1 MLGARVDLEDGLR
14 PYTSLLIKYVE
25 GVEVD
30 LDLFSL
36 LAWEEG
42 RDLFF
47 SASIVVS

>member
-1 MLGARVDLEDGLR
+1 MVGARVDLEDGLCS
-14 PYTSLLIKYVE
+14 YTSLLVKYVE

-30 LDLFSL
+30 LNLFSL

-42 RDLFF
+42 CDLFF